1 MDVICSKCGKKADR
15 GKYCTFCGAILH
27 EKTLDYENTKTLM
40 RSNIKIDNLPKPEEP
55 RKEPVNNNDIPF
67 VEETVH
73 IPNTK
78 ESPKVTEDMV
88 SHSQSQTN
96 SDYVEDV
103 QKTESKISFLS
114 ENPIESETPQD
125 NSNINIDSDNDV
137 QNIEPKPDVEE
148 EISFQET
155 VESVTE
161 DIQEDTSFDNFAD
174 LMNEPEEEVQPQPE
188 ETIVPIEEVQ
198 VKELPSPIEETD
210 TPETVESVTEEI
222 QEDISFDNFANLM
235 NEPEEEIQPQPEE
248 TVVPIEEVQVEEIPS
263 PIEETDIPE
272 TVETVTEEIQEDI
285 SFDSFA
291 DLMNESEEEVQPQ
304 PKETVVPI
312 EEVQVEEDTTFTENL
327 SAETEVSELVVEEVP
342 EKVEEEP
349 VSEDVENISEDTKET
364 DVTLEKEL
372 PEEIEAPKSP
382 APSIPY
388 SDIDPM
394 FGPPP
399 TMNFTAKAP
408 QPQKVE
414 KTGFFKK
421 KIGKK
426 NK

>member
-1 MDVICSKCGKKADR
+1 MDVICTKCGRKADR

-40 RSNIKIDNLPKPEEP
+40 RSNIKIDNFPKPEGP
-55 RKEPVNNNDIPF
+55 RKEPVNNNEIPF
-67 VEETVH
+67 VKETLH
-73 IPNTK
+73 NPIK
-78 ESPKVTEDMV
+78 EESPKITEDIV

-96 SDYVEDV
+96 SDYVEDI

-114 ENPIESETPQD
+114 ENPIISEEPQD
-125 NSNINIDSDNDV
+125 NSNIDFDSDNDA
-137 QNIEPKPDVEE
+137 QNIEPSPIAEE
-148 EISFQET
+148 EISFPE
-155 VESVTE
+155 VAESVTE
-161 DIQEDTSFDNFAD
+161 EVQEDVSYDSFAD
-174 LMNEPEEEVQPQPE
+174 LMNEPEEEIQPQAE
-188 ETIVPIEEVQ
+188 ETVVPIEEVQ
-198 VKELPSPIEETD
+198 VEEIPSPIEETD

-222 QEDISFDNFANLM
+222 QEDISYDSFADLM
-235 NEPEEEIQPQPEE
+235 NEPEEEIQPQNEE

-263 PIEETDIPE
+263 TIEETDTPE
-272 TVETVTEEIQEDI
+272 TVESVTEEIQEDI
-285 SFDSFA
+285 SYDNFA
-291 DLMNESEEEVQPQ
+291 DLMNEPEEIQPQ
-304 PKETVVPI
+304 TEETVIPV
-312 EEVQVEEDTTFTENL
+312 EDVQVEEDTSSIENL
-327 SAETEVSELVVEEVP
+327 SAETEVSKSVIEEIPEKIEEELVSEEV
-342 EKVEEEP
+342 
-349 VSEDVENISEDTKET
+349 ENVSEDTKET
-364 DVTLEKEL
+364 DVTLEKES
-372 PEEIEAPKSP
+372 PEESEAPKPP

>member
-1 MDVICSKCGKKADR
+1 MDVICTKCGRKADR

-40 RSNIKIDNLPKPEEP
+40 RSNIKIDNFPKPEGP
-55 RKEPVNNNDIPF
+55 RKEPVNNNEIPF
-67 VEETVH
+67 VKETLH
-73 IPNTK
+73 NPIK
-78 ESPKVTEDMV
+78 EESPKITEDIV

-96 SDYVEDV
+96 SDYVEDI

-114 ENPIESETPQD
+114 ENPIISEEPQD
-125 NSNINIDSDNDV
+125 NSNIDFDSDNDA
-137 QNIEPKPDVEE
+137 QNIEPSPIAEE
-148 EISFQET
+148 EISFPE
-155 VESVTE
+155 VAESVTE
-161 DIQEDTSFDNFAD
+161 EVQEDVSYDSFAD
-174 LMNEPEEEVQPQPE
+174 LMNEPEEEIQPQNE
-188 ETIVPIEEVQ
+188 ETVVPIEEVQ
-198 VKELPSPIEETD
+198 VEEIPSTIEETD

-222 QEDISFDNFANLM
+222 QEDISYDNFADLM
-235 NEPEEEIQPQPEE
+235 NEPEEIQPQTEE
-248 TVVPIEEVQVEEIPS
+248 TVIPVE
-263 PIEETDIPE
+263 D
-272 TVETVTEEIQEDI
+272 
-285 SFDSFA
+285 
-291 DLMNESEEEVQPQ
+291 
-304 PKETVVPI
+304 
-312 EEVQVEEDTTFTENL
+312 VQVEEDTSSIENL
-327 SAETEVSELVVEEVP
+327 SAETEVSKSVIEEIPEKIEEELVSEEV
-342 EKVEEEP
+342 
-349 VSEDVENISEDTKET
+349 ENVSEDTKET
-364 DVTLEKEL
+364 DVTLEKES
-372 PEEIEAPKSP
+372 PEESEAPKPP